1 MKSYYLAAC
10 LLLTYCA
17 SVAQDHPAPKWQP
30 NVQVNFSSVPTLQVS
45 GTDSSYQSNL
55 SISPRVEIRSNYG
68 FGLIYSPYFV
78 TAGPQPGIYMHQAT
92 VGLEQYDRKI
102 VDLIA
107 DYSHFFFT
115 QNPGVPTTPITN
127 EILLG
132 ATYKNWW
139 LMPRVSAGIGFGT
152 NKETSPVSDAYDIE
166 LAAGTT
172 HSFDWQFDDNTS
184 LNVTP
189 SVYVN
194 AGTNEYF
201 SFLQLSKYI
210 SHSNQY
216 KNIVKNPHAGNKGR
230 GNSSSNG
237 NSTTTV
243 TSAEVPVERQQ
254 LSFNNMEINLESTLG
269 IGALNIRP
277 SGSIYMPFSS
287 TAHKLNGYWEV
298 NLSYYF

>member
-1 MKSYYLAAC
+1 MKAFYLAAC
-10 LLLTYCA
+10 LLLTYRV
-17 SVAQDHPAPKWQP
+17 SVAQDQPPKWQP
-30 NVQVNFSSVPTLQVS
+30 NIQLDFSSVPTLQVS
-45 GTDSSYQSNL
+45 GTDTGYKNNL
-55 SISPRVEIRSNYG
+55 SVSPRIEIRNNYG

-78 TAGPQPGIYMHQAT
+78 TAGSHPGIYMHQVT
-92 VGLEQYDRKI
+92 VGLEQYDRKT

-127 EILLG
+127 EVILG
-132 ATYKNWW
+132 ATYKKWW
-139 LMPRVSAGIGFGT
+139 LMPRISTGIGFGT
-152 NKETSPVSDAYDIE
+152 NKESSPPSSAYDIE

-184 LNVTP
+184 LDVTP

-201 SFLQLSKYI
+201 SFLKLSKYI

-216 KNIVKNPHAGNKGR
+216 KNIVRNPHAANKGR
-230 GNSSSNG
+230 R
-237 NSTTTV
+237 NSTTTNSSS
-243 TSAEVPVERQQ
+243 SATTTEVPAKSQQ
-254 LSFNNMEINLESTLG
+254 LSFSNMEINLESTLG
-269 IGALNIRP
+269 MGAFNIRP
-277 SGSIYMPFSS
+277 SGSIYLPFSP
-287 TAHKLNGYWEV
+287 TTHKLDGYWEV